1 MNQSVLYSA
10 AEGGSLEC
18 LKYVSLCLLF
28 SFLSSFIF
36 LAFYIYIYILFMFY
50 SCWINLYYPRYTI
63 EKGCRWDKGVSYAA
77 ARKGHLHCLRYIFF
91 FSF

>member
-1 MNQSVLYSA
+1 MFKVCI
-10 AEGGSLEC
+10 SLTFF
-18 LKYVSLCLLF
+18 LISMFFYF
-28 SFLSSFIF
+28 SCIL
-36 LAFYIYIYILFMFY
+36 YIYIYILFVFY

-63 EKGCRWDKGVSYAA
+63 EKGCRWDKEVSYAA